1 MKTRYALVAA
11 AALIPALPGRAQEYN
26 ALDFDGIDDQV
37 TVPAASALITSGTG
51 ITLTCWAYPTNA
63 APVFPDFDGF
73 AGLRDDFTADFY
85 LLQIAPA
92 NTVEGRFRNNSGQ
105 AFTLAYAGLQLNAWQ
120 FLALSYTGGQL
131 ILYAN
136 GVNVASIPANG
147 TIASSFV
154 DLFIGNVYYQG
165 TDFLLDGR
173 VDEVS
178 LWNRSLTPNEVA
190 CMYTNGIDVGADGLQ
205 LYYKMDQGVG
215 GANNAGITAL
225 LPSKGV
231 LNGALSGFALNGAAS
246 NFVSSP
252 QVGTTVAATLCP
264 GGTYAFNGVVLD
276 EPGVYGTAYDVAG
289 ACDSLVLLN
298 LALYTVNTQTSA
310 IEGVITSLA
319 ADGTWQWLDC
329 NNGHAEVPGAT
340 AQQFAP
346 EVSGSY
352 AVEVT
357 QFGCA
362 DTSACVDVIITTLG
376 AEAMAQRPKVFPNPA
391 QDHVRVE
398 IGATAPGVVLS
409 IEDATG
415 RCIRQQVV
423 NGAEAVSLS
432 LLGMEAGV
440 YFIRLR
446 SGQADVVS
454 RLVKH

>member
-1 MKTRYALVAA
+1 MDARYTLLVAT
-11 AALIPALPGRAQEYN
+11 ALTLNLPGTAQEYN

-37 TVPAASALITSGTG
+37 TVPAASALITGGTG
-51 ITLTCWAYPTNA
+51 ITLTCWSYPTNA
-63 APVFPDFDGF
+63 APAFPDFDGF

-92 NTVEGRFRNNSGQ
+92 NTVEGRFRNNAGQ

-120 FLALSYTGGQL
+120 FLALSYTGSQL

-147 TIASSFV
+147 AIASSFV

-178 LWNRSLTPNEVA
+178 LWNRGLTPNEVA
-190 CMYTNGIDVGADGLQ
+190 CIYTNGIDVSADGLQ
-205 LYYKMDQGVG
+205 LYYKMDQGAG

-225 LPSKGV
+225 LPSKGTI
-231 LNGALSGFALNGAAS
+231 NGALSGFALNGETS
-246 NFVSSP
+246 NFVNSP
-252 QVGTTVAATLCP
+252 PVGTTVSATLCP
-264 GGTYAFNGVVLD
+264 GGTYEFNGVVLD
-276 EPGVYGTAYDVAG
+276 EPGVYGTTYDVAG
-289 ACDSLVLLN
+289 ACDSLVMLN
-298 LALYTVNTQTSA
+298 LAMYTVNTQTSD

-319 ADGTWQWLDC
+319 AEGTWQWLDC
-329 NNGHAEVPGAT
+329 NNGHAEIPGAT

-362 DTSACVDVIITTLG
+362 DTSACVDVIITALG
-376 AEAMAQRPKVFPNPA
+376 TNAVAGRVRVFPNPA
-391 QDHVRVE
+391 WDHVRVE
-398 IGATAPGVVLS
+398 PGTTAPGAVLS
-409 IEDATG
+409 IEDAMG
-415 RCIRQQVV
+415 RCIRKQVV
-423 NGAEAVSLS
+423 VGAEMVDLS
-432 LLGMEAGV
+432 LIGMEAGV

-446 SGQADVVS
+446 SDHADGVS